1 LQQRIIAIFEEK
13 IVIELI

>member
-13 IVIELI
+13 IIIELI